1 MNILD
6 ILGPVM
12 VGPSSSHTAGAAR
25 IGMMAR
31 RLLGEGTPSRAEITL
46 YGSFAATGQGH
57 GTDRALIAGLLG
69 MKPDDERIAV
79 SFDWATAAG
88 MDFTFLRS
96 KLSAEHP
103 NTAHINLVSKSGKTL
118 SVTASSLG
126 GGRIVVTEMNG
137 LHASFS
143 GDLPT
148 LIVQND
154 DQPGHVGDVTQML
167 AESGVNIA
175 TMQLYRDHPGG
186 SAVML
191 IETDK
196 AVSQE
201 VIEEMSR
208 MDGINGV
215 TFVGGDR

>member
-88 MDFTFLRS
+88 MDFVFLRS
-96 KLSAEHP
+96 KLSANHP
-103 NTAHINLVSKSGKTL
+103 NTAHISLVSKSGKTL
-118 SVTASSLG
+118 SMTAASLG
-126 GGRIVVTEMNG
+126 GGRIMVTEMNG

-148 LIVQND
+148 LIVQNN
-154 DQPGHVGDVTQML
+154 DQPGHVGDVTSTL
-167 AESGVNIA
+167 AKAGVNIA
-175 TMQLYRDHPGG
+175 TMQLHRDHPGG
-186 SAVML
+186 SAVMI

-196 AVSQE
+196 TVPAN
-201 VIEEMSR
+201 VIDQLSL
-208 MDGINGV
+208 MDGINSV
-215 TFVGGDR
+215 TFVGGER

>member
-31 RLLGEGTPSRAEITL
+31 RLLGEGTPSRATITL

-57 GTDRALIAGLLG
+57 GTDRAIIAGLLG

-88 MDFTFLRS
+88 MDFAFRRS

-103 NTAHINLVSKSGKTL
+103 NTAHIDLVSKSGRTL

-196 AVSQE
+196 AVPQE
-201 VIEEMSR
+201 VIEAMSR
-208 MDGINGV
+208 KDGINGV